1 MHSEITNF
9 IYICKKKFS
18 NVNDNNTI
26 IENAKRII
34 SEESLSIN
42 KLSEYL
48 DENFAVVVRKILE
61 TKGRLIITGI
71 GKSALIAQKIVATMN
86 STGTPSIFMHAAE
99 AIHGDLGMI
108 QKDDIVLC
116 ISKSGN
122 TPEIK
127 VLIPLLKR
135 GGNKLIAMVSER
147 KSYLAEHADYVL
159 YAHVEREADINNLAP
174 TNSTTAQL
182 VFGDT
187 LAMCLLEQRK
197 FSPQDFAKYHPG
209 GALGKRMYMR
219 VDDIFIEENAP
230 RVSANQSISEVI
242 IEISS
247 KRLGATAVVTENDE
261 LLGIITDGDLRR
273 MLEKNTDINE
283 AKAIDIMTKNPKT
296 ISRNELAVKAFEQM
310 EKNSITQLVVT
321 DGNRYLGMIHLH
333 DLLKEG
339 IV

>member
-1 MHSEITNF
+1 MNENSA
-9 IYICKKKFS
+9 
-18 NVNDNNTI
+18 I

-34 SEESLSIN
+34 SEEALSISN
-42 KLSEYL
+42 LSQYL
-48 DENFAVVVRKILE
+48 DDNFAVVVKEILAS
-61 TKGRLIITGI
+61 KGRLIITGI
-71 GKSALIAQKIVATMN
+71 GKSALIANKIVATMN
-86 STGTPSIFMHAAE
+86 STGTPSLFMHAAE

-108 QKDDIVLC
+108 QKDDIVIC

-135 GGNKLIAMVSER
+135 GGNKLIAMVSE
-147 KSYLAEHADYVL
+147 KTSYLAEHADYVL
-159 YAHVEREADINNLAP
+159 YAHVDREADINNLAP

-182 VFGDT
+182 VMGDT

-197 FSPQDFAKYHPG
+197 FTPQDFAKYHPG

-230 RVSANQSISEVI
+230 RVFADQPISEVI

-247 KRLGATAVVTENDE
+247 KRLGATAVVTKDNQ
-261 LLGIITDGDLRR
+261 LIGIITDGDLRR
-273 MLEKNTDINE
+273 MLEKNTNITE

-296 ISRNELAVKAFEQM
+296 ISRNEHAIKAFEQM

-321 DGNRYLGMIHLH
+321 DGNTYLGMIHLH

>member
-1 MHSEITNF
+1 MDE
-9 IYICKKKFS
+9 
-18 NVNDNNTI
+18 NNSI
-26 IENAKRII
+26 IEQAKRII
-34 SEESLSIN
+34 VEESRSIN
-42 KLSEYL
+42 NLSNYL
-48 DENFAVVVRKILE
+48 DDNFANVVKEILA
-61 TKGRLIITGI
+61 TKGRLVITGI
-71 GKSALIAQKIVATMN
+71 GKSALIANKIVATMN
-86 STGTPSIFMHAAE
+86 STGTPALFMHAAE

-147 KSYLAEHADYVL
+147 TSYLAEHADYVL

-182 VFGDT
+182 VMGDT

-197 FSPQDFAKYHPG
+197 FTPQDFAKYHPG

-230 RVSANQSISEVI
+230 KVFANQTITEVI

-247 KRLGATAVVTENDE
+247 KRLGATAVVDENNN

-273 MLEKNTDINE
+273 MLEKNTHIADVV
-283 AKAIDIMTKNPKT
+283 AADIMSKKPKT
-296 ISRNELAVKAFEQM
+296 ISRNELAIKAFEQM

-321 DGNRYLGMIHLH
+321 DGGKYLGMIHLH

>member
-1 MHSEITNF
+1 MD
-9 IYICKKKFS
+9 
-18 NVNDNNTI
+18 DNSTI

-34 SEESLSIN
+34 VEESQSIN
-42 KLSEYL
+42 NLSKYL
-48 DENFAVVVRKILE
+48 DENFAVVVKKILAS
-61 TKGRLIITGI
+61 KGRLVITGI
-71 GKSALIAQKIVATMN
+71 GKSALIANKIVATMN
-86 STGTPSIFMHAAE
+86 STGTPALFMHAAE

-135 GGNKLIAMVSER
+135 GGNTLIAMVSER
-147 KSYLAEHADYVL
+147 TSYLAEHADYVL

-182 VFGDT
+182 VMGDT

-197 FSPQDFAKYHPG
+197 FTPQDFAKYHPG

-230 RVSANQSISEVI
+230 RVYADQSISEVI

-247 KRLGATAVVTENDE
+247 KRLGATAVIDKENN

-273 MLEKNTDINE
+273 MLEKNTNISV

-296 ISRNELAVKAFEQM
+296 ISRHEHAIKAFEKM
-310 EKNSITQLVVT
+310 EKNNLTQLVVT
-321 DGNRYLGMIHLH
+321 DGTKYLGMIHLH

>member
-1 MHSEITNF
+1 MDE
-9 IYICKKKFS
+9 
-18 NVNDNNTI
+18 NNSI
-26 IENAKRII
+26 IEQAKRII
-34 SEESLSIN
+34 VEESRSIN
-42 KLSEYL
+42 NLSNYL
-48 DENFAVVVRKILE
+48 DDNFANVVKEILA
-61 TKGRLIITGI
+61 TKGRLVITGI
-71 GKSALIAQKIVATMN
+71 GKSALIANKIVATMN
-86 STGTPSIFMHAAE
+86 STGTPALFMHAAE

-147 KSYLAEHADYVL
+147 MSYLAEHADYVL

-182 VFGDT
+182 VMGDT

-197 FSPQDFAKYHPG
+197 FTPQDFAKYHPG

-230 RVSANQSISEVI
+230 KVFANQTITEVI

-247 KRLGATAVVTENDE
+247 KRLGATAVVDENNN

-273 MLEKNTDINE
+273 MLEKNTHIADVV
-283 AKAIDIMTKNPKT
+283 AADIMSKNPKT
-296 ISRNELAVKAFEQM
+296 ISRNELAIKAFEQM

-321 DGNRYLGMIHLH
+321 DGGKYLGMIHLH

>member
-1 MHSEITNF
+1 M
-9 IYICKKKFS
+9 
-18 NVNDNNTI
+18 NNNSTI
-26 IENAKRII
+26 IENARRII
-34 SEESLSIN
+34 LEESQSISNLSN
-42 KLSEYL
+42 YL
-48 DENFAVVVRKILE
+48 DDNFATIVKEILMTE
-61 TKGRLIITGI
+61 GRLVVTGI
-71 GKSALIAQKIVATMN
+71 GKSAIIATKIVATMN
-86 STGTPSIFMHAAE
+86 STGTPALFMHAAE

-108 QKDDIVLC
+108 QKNDIILC

-135 GGNKLIAMVSER
+135 GGNKLIAMVSD
-147 KSYLAEHADYVL
+147 KNSYLAEHSDYLL
-159 YAHVEREADINNLAP
+159 YAHVDREADINNLAP

-182 VFGDT
+182 VMGDT

-209 GALGKRMYMR
+209 GALGKRMYMH
-219 VDDIFIEENAP
+219 VDDIFVSENAP
-230 RVSANQSISEVI
+230 KVFPEQPLSEVI

-247 KRLGATAVVTENDE
+247 KRLGATAVIDENNQ

-273 MLEKNTDINE
+273 MLEKSTNINDKK
-283 AKAIDIMTKNPKT
+283 AKDIMSIKPKT
-296 ISRNELAVKAFEQM
+296 ICRNELAIKAFEQM

-321 DGNRYLGMIHLH
+321 DGNTYLGLIHLH

>member
-1 MHSEITNF
+1 M
-9 IYICKKKFS
+9 
-18 NVNDNNTI
+18 NNNSTI
-26 IENAKRII
+26 IENARRII
-34 SEESLSIN
+34 LEESQSISNLSN
-42 KLSEYL
+42 YL
-48 DENFAVVVRKILE
+48 DDNFATIVKEILMTE
-61 TKGRLIITGI
+61 GRLVVTGI
-71 GKSALIAQKIVATMN
+71 GKSAIIATKIVATMN
-86 STGTPSIFMHAAE
+86 STGTPALFMHAAE

-108 QKDDIVLC
+108 QKNDIILC

-135 GGNKLIAMVSER
+135 GGNKLIAMVSD
-147 KSYLAEHADYVL
+147 KNSYLAEHSDYLL
-159 YAHVEREADINNLAP
+159 YAHVDREADINNLAP

-182 VFGDT
+182 VMGDT

-209 GALGKRMYMR
+209 GALGKRMYMH
-219 VDDIFIEENAP
+219 VDDIFVSENAP
-230 RVSANQSISEVI
+230 KVFPEQPLSEVI

-247 KRLGATAVVTENDE
+247 KRLGATAVIDENNQ

-273 MLEKNTDINE
+273 MLEKSTNINDKK
-283 AKAIDIMTKNPKT
+283 AKDIMSIKPKT
-296 ISRNELAVKAFEQM
+296 ISRNELAIKAFEQM
-310 EKNSITQLVVT
+310 ERNSITQLVVT
-321 DGNRYLGMIHLH
+321 DGNTYLGLIHLH

>member
-1 MHSEITNF
+1 MHSESNTNIF
-9 IYICKKKFS
+9 NYQKKYTI
-18 NVNDNNTI
+18 VNNNSTI
-26 IENAKRII
+26 IENARRII
-34 SEESLSIN
+34 LEESQSISNLSN
-42 KLSEYL
+42 YL
-48 DENFAVVVRKILE
+48 DDNFATIVKEILMTE
-61 TKGRLIITGI
+61 GRLVVTGI
-71 GKSALIAQKIVATMN
+71 GKSAIIATKIVATMN
-86 STGTPSIFMHAAE
+86 STGTPALFMHAAE

-108 QKDDIVLC
+108 QKNDIILC

-135 GGNKLIAMVSER
+135 GGNKLIAMVSD
-147 KSYLAEHADYVL
+147 KNSYLAEHSDYLL
-159 YAHVEREADINNLAP
+159 YAHVDREADINNLAP

-182 VFGDT
+182 VMGDT

-209 GALGKRMYMR
+209 GALGKRMYMH
-219 VDDIFIEENAP
+219 VDDIFVSENAP
-230 RVSANQSISEVI
+230 KVFPEQPLSEVI

-247 KRLGATAVVTENDE
+247 KRLGATAVIDENNQ

-273 MLEKNTDINE
+273 MLEKSTNINDKK
-283 AKAIDIMTKNPKT
+283 AKDIMSIKPKT
-296 ISRNELAVKAFEQM
+296 ISRNELAIKAFEQM
-310 EKNSITQLVVT
+310 ERNSITQLVVT
-321 DGNRYLGMIHLH
+321 DGNTYLGLIHLH

>member
-1 MHSEITNF
+1 MD
-9 IYICKKKFS
+9 
-18 NVNDNNTI
+18 DNSTI

-34 SEESLSIN
+34 VEESQSIN
-42 KLSEYL
+42 NLSKYL
-48 DENFAVVVRKILE
+48 DESFAVVVKKILAS
-61 TKGRLIITGI
+61 KGRLVITGI
-71 GKSALIAQKIVATMN
+71 GKSALIANKIVATMN
-86 STGTPSIFMHAAE
+86 STGTPALFMHAAE

-135 GGNKLIAMVSER
+135 GGNTLIAMVSER
-147 KSYLAEHADYVL
+147 TSYLAEHADYVL

-182 VFGDT
+182 VMGDT

-197 FSPQDFAKYHPG
+197 FTPQDFAKYHPG

-230 RVSANQSISEVI
+230 RVYADQSISEVI

-247 KRLGATAVVTENDE
+247 KRLGATAVIDKENN
-261 LLGIITDGDLRR
+261 LLGIITDGD
-273 MLEKNTDINE
+273 
-283 AKAIDIMTKNPKT
+283 
-296 ISRNELAVKAFEQM
+296 
-310 EKNSITQLVVT
+310 
-321 DGNRYLGMIHLH
+321 
-333 DLLKEG
+333 
-339 IV
+339 

>member
-1 MHSEITNF
+1 MDE
-9 IYICKKKFS
+9 
-18 NVNDNNTI
+18 NNSI
-26 IENAKRII
+26 IEQAKRII
-34 SEESLSIN
+34 VEESRSIN
-42 KLSEYL
+42 NLSNYL
-48 DENFAVVVRKILE
+48 DDNFANVVKEILA
-61 TKGRLIITGI
+61 TKGRLVITGI
-71 GKSALIAQKIVATMN
+71 GKSALIANNIVATMN
-86 STGTPSIFMHAAE
+86 STGTTALFMHAAE

-147 KSYLAEHADYVL
+147 TSYLAEHADYVL

-182 VFGDT
+182 VMGDT

-197 FSPQDFAKYHPG
+197 FTPQDFAKYHPG

-230 RVSANQSISEVI
+230 KVFANQTITEVI

-247 KRLGATAVVTENDE
+247 KRLGATAVVDENNN

-273 MLEKNTDINE
+273 MLEKNTHIADVV
-283 AKAIDIMTKNPKT
+283 AADIMSKNPKT
-296 ISRNELAVKAFEQM
+296 ISRNELAIKAFEQM

-321 DGNRYLGMIHLH
+321 DGGKYLGMIHLH

>member
-1 MHSEITNF
+1 
-9 IYICKKKFS
+9 
-18 NVNDNNTI
+18 VNNNSTI
-26 IENAKRII
+26 IENARRII
-34 SEESLSIN
+34 LEESQSISNLSN
-42 KLSEYL
+42 YL
-48 DENFAVVVRKILE
+48 DDNFATIVKEILMTE
-61 TKGRLIITGI
+61 GRLVVTGI
-71 GKSALIAQKIVATMN
+71 GKSAIIATKIVATMN
-86 STGTPSIFMHAAE
+86 STGTPALFMHAAE

-108 QKDDIVLC
+108 QKNDIILC

-135 GGNKLIAMVSER
+135 GGNKLIAMVSD
-147 KSYLAEHADYVL
+147 KNSYLAEHSDYLL
-159 YAHVEREADINNLAP
+159 YAHVDREADINNLAP

-182 VFGDT
+182 VMGDT

-209 GALGKRMYMR
+209 GALGKRMYMH
-219 VDDIFIEENAP
+219 VDDIFVSENAP
-230 RVSANQSISEVI
+230 KVFPEQPLSEVI

-247 KRLGATAVVTENDE
+247 KRLGATAVIDENNQ

-273 MLEKNTDINE
+273 MLEKSTNINDKK
-283 AKAIDIMTKNPKT
+283 AKDIMSIKPKT
-296 ISRNELAVKAFEQM
+296 ISRNELAIKAFEQM

-321 DGNRYLGMIHLH
+321 DGNTYLGLIHLH

>member
-1 MHSEITNF
+1 MDE
-9 IYICKKKFS
+9 
-18 NVNDNNTI
+18 NNSI
-26 IENAKRII
+26 IEQAKRII
-34 SEESLSIN
+34 VEESRSIN
-42 KLSEYL
+42 NLSNYL
-48 DENFAVVVRKILE
+48 DDNFANVVKEILA
-61 TKGRLIITGI
+61 TKGRLVITGI
-71 GKSALIAQKIVATMN
+71 GKSALIANKIVATMN
-86 STGTPSIFMHAAE
+86 STGTPALFMHAAE

-147 KSYLAEHADYVL
+147 TSYLAEHADYVL

-182 VFGDT
+182 VMGDT

-197 FSPQDFAKYHPG
+197 FTPQDFAKYHPG

-230 RVSANQSISEVI
+230 KVFANQIITEVI

-247 KRLGATAVVTENDE
+247 KRLGATAVVDENNN

-273 MLEKNTDINE
+273 MLEKNTHIADVV
-283 AKAIDIMTKNPKT
+283 AADIMSKNPKT
-296 ISRNELAVKAFEQM
+296 ISRNELAIKAFEQM

-321 DGNRYLGMIHLH
+321 DGGKYLGMIHLH

>member
-1 MHSEITNF
+1 MD
-9 IYICKKKFS
+9 
-18 NVNDNNTI
+18 DNSTI

-34 SEESLSIN
+34 VEESQSIN
-42 KLSEYL
+42 NLSKYL
-48 DENFAVVVRKILE
+48 DESFAVVVKKILAS
-61 TKGRLIITGI
+61 KGRLVITGI
-71 GKSALIAQKIVATMN
+71 GKSALIANKIVATMN
-86 STGTPSIFMHAAE
+86 STGTPALFMHAAE

-135 GGNKLIAMVSER
+135 GGNTLIAMVSER
-147 KSYLAEHADYVL
+147 TSYLAEHADYVL

-182 VFGDT
+182 VMGDT

-197 FSPQDFAKYHPG
+197 FTPQDFAKYHPG

-230 RVSANQSISEVI
+230 RVYADQPISEVI

-247 KRLGATAVVTENDE
+247 KRLGATAVIDKENN

-273 MLEKNTDINE
+273 MLEKNTNISV

-296 ISRNELAVKAFEQM
+296 ISRHEHALKAFEKM
-310 EKNSITQLVVT
+310 EKNNITQLVVT
-321 DGNRYLGMIHLH
+321 DGTKYLGMIHLH

>member
-1 MHSEITNF
+1 MD
-9 IYICKKKFS
+9 
-18 NVNDNNTI
+18 DNSTI

-34 SEESLSIN
+34 VEESQSIN
-42 KLSEYL
+42 NLSKYL
-48 DENFAVVVRKILE
+48 DESFAVVVKKILAS
-61 TKGRLIITGI
+61 KGRLVITGI
-71 GKSALIAQKIVATMN
+71 GKSALIANKIVATMN
-86 STGTPSIFMHAAE
+86 STGTPALFMHAAE

-135 GGNKLIAMVSER
+135 GGNTLIAMVSER
-147 KSYLAEHADYVL
+147 TSYLAEHADYVL

-182 VFGDT
+182 VMGDT

-197 FSPQDFAKYHPG
+197 FTPQDFAKYHPG

-230 RVSANQSISEVI
+230 RVYADQSISEVI

-247 KRLGATAVVTENDE
+247 KRLGATAVIDKENN

-273 MLEKNTDINE
+273 MLEKNTNISV

-296 ISRNELAVKAFEQM
+296 ISRHEHAIKAFEKM
-310 EKNSITQLVVT
+310 EKNNITQLVVT
-321 DGNRYLGMIHLH
+321 DGTKYLGMIHLH

>member
-1 MHSEITNF
+1 MDE
-9 IYICKKKFS
+9 
-18 NVNDNNTI
+18 NNSI
-26 IENAKRII
+26 IEQAKRII
-34 SEESLSIN
+34 VEESRSIN
-42 KLSEYL
+42 NLSNYL
-48 DENFAVVVRKILE
+48 DDNFANVVKEILV
-61 TKGRLIITGI
+61 TKGRLVITGI
-71 GKSALIAQKIVATMN
+71 GKSALIANKIVATMN
-86 STGTPSIFMHAAE
+86 STGTPALFMHAAE

-147 KSYLAEHADYVL
+147 TSYLAEHADYVL

-182 VFGDT
+182 VMGDT

-197 FSPQDFAKYHPG
+197 FTPQDFAKYHPG

-230 RVSANQSISEVI
+230 KVFANQTITEVI

-247 KRLGATAVVTENDE
+247 KRLGATAVVDENNN

-273 MLEKNTDINE
+273 MLEKNTHIADVV
-283 AKAIDIMTKNPKT
+283 AADIMSKNPKT
-296 ISRNELAVKAFEQM
+296 ISRNELAIKAFEQM

-321 DGNRYLGMIHLH
+321 DGGKYLGMIHLH

>member
-1 MHSEITNF
+1 MQKN
-9 IYICKKKFS
+9 K
-18 NVNDNNTI
+18 NVDENNSI
-26 IENAKRII
+26 IEQAKRII
-34 SEESLSIN
+34 VEESRSIN
-42 KLSEYL
+42 NLSNYL
-48 DENFAVVVRKILE
+48 DDNFANVVKEILA
-61 TKGRLIITGI
+61 TKGRLVITGI
-71 GKSALIAQKIVATMN
+71 GKSALIANKIVATMN
-86 STGTPSIFMHAAE
+86 STGTPALFMHAAE

-147 KSYLAEHADYVL
+147 TSYLAEHADYVL

-182 VFGDT
+182 VMGDT

-197 FSPQDFAKYHPG
+197 FTPQDFAKYHPG

-230 RVSANQSISEVI
+230 KVFANQTITEVI

-247 KRLGATAVVTENDE
+247 KRLGATAVVDENNN

-273 MLEKNTDINE
+273 MLEKNTHIADVV
-283 AKAIDIMTKNPKT
+283 AADIMSKNPKT
-296 ISRNELAVKAFEQM
+296 ISRNELAIKAFEQM

-321 DGNRYLGMIHLH
+321 DGGKYLGMIHLH